1 MSYAFRYHSH
11 SIATQCLSERHKRR
25 NGRISKTVELVIWPQ
40 RNHQKKKV
48 PKMAQHES
56 GLRIAFSSLRF
67 HQVPQTSSNS
77 IVHMSWLLSVV
88 EAQTRKCPHFQRK
101 MGVHPRPGGRPRGG
115 NIEHSVLQTDA
126 LTAPMRQS
134 ATVCDSQLHCRALC
148 RIALRRVRVLRIE
161 SPVQGG
167 PPNDADKN
175 NDTCVAAPVAGGTL
189 NTESSSRQCPAGASG
204 ASAQDRE
211 SCPGGTP
218 QRSRQ
223 K

>member
-1 MSYAFRYHSH
+1 MAQ
-11 SIATQCLSERHKRR
+11 TKP
-25 NGRISKTVELVIWPQ
+25 SKTRMRLKLQ
-40 RNHQKKKV
+40 STKV
-48 PKMAQHES
+48 AY
-56 GLRIAFSSLRF
+56 ILRF
-67 HQVPQTSSNS
+67 RVFVFTSLANQLDF
-77 IVHMSWLLSVV
+77 IVQMSWLLSVV

-101 MGVHPRPGGRPRGG
+101 VGVHPRPGGRPRGG

-167 PPNDADKN
+167 PPNDADQN